1 MMEGGGK
8 GGKRH
13 RKWEQGEKK
22 NLLGQGSSELVHIE
36 EQGTAAEDE
45 ELLVDA

>member
-1 MMEGGGK
+1 MMEG

-13 RKWEQGEKK
+13 RKWEQDEKK
-22 NLLGQGSSELVHIE
+22 NLPGQGSSELVHSE
-36 EQGTAAEDE
+36 GQGTAAEDE